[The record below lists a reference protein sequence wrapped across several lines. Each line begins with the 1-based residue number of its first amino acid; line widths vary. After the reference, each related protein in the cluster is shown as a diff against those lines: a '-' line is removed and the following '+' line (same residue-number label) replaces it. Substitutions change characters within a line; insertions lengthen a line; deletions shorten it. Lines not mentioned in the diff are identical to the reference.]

1 MTEYPANSRASK
13 DASKYTNPRQTT
25 AKKAEEPARAEKIV
39 MSEVTRRKKPL
50 GKRISNYIF
59 GAGTRAVIQN
69 VALDVLIPAA
79 KDAVADAVTE
89 GIERK
94 LWGEVRSA
102 RRTGHRGAGYTA
114 YNRVIN
120 GAYKPDP
127 RQAPARPALSTR
139 ARATHNFDEVVVGT
153 RAEAEA
159 VINSLF
165 DRIEEYGSSSVSDLY
180 DLLGTTSTYIDRK
193 WGWVDLATADVKRVR
208 EGYLLE
214 LPRPVQ
220 LD

>member
-1 MTEYPANSRASK
+1 MEEYPANSRTTK
-13 DASKYTNPRQTT
+13 DATKYTNPRQTA
-25 AKKAEEPARAEKIV
+25 AKKTEEPARAEKIV
-39 MSEVTRRKKPL
+39 MGEVTRRKMPL
-50 GKRISNYIF
+50 GKRITQAFFGGESHGVWNYI
-59 GAGTRAVIQN
+59 AY
-69 VALDVLIPAA
+69 DVMIPAA
-79 KDAVADAVTE
+79 KDMVADAVTQ
-89 GIERK
+89 GVERR

-102 RRTGHRGAGYTA
+102 SRRHGSRPGYTA
-114 YNRVIN
+114 YNR
-120 GAYKPDP
+120 AAAPYRPDP
-127 RQAPARPALSTR
+127 RTAPPRPALSAR
-139 ARATHNFDEVVVGT
+139 ARATHNFEEVVVGT

-180 DLLGTTSTYIDRK
+180 DMLGTTSTYIDRK

-214 LPRPVQ
+214 LPRPVE